1 MLFCRA
7 EAETARMRAIR
18 GWMSKVVW
26 GVLSCMYSYQ
36 YSFGVLYY
44 LLPVDIFDYLLVGDS
59 PRKLLQDSMFL
70 LLLSGF
76 EIGIRHVADG

>member
-1 MLFCRA
+1 
-7 EAETARMRAIR
+7 
-18 GWMSKVVW
+18 
-26 GVLSCMYSYQ
+26 MYSYQ

-44 LLPVDIFDYLLVGDS
+44 LLPVDTFDYLLLVSDS
-59 PRKLLQDSMFL
+59 PRKLLQDSMSL

>member
-1 MLFCRA
+1 
-7 EAETARMRAIR
+7 
-18 GWMSKVVW
+18 MSKVVW

-44 LLPVDIFDYLLVGDS
+44 LLPVDTFDYLLLVSDS
-59 PRKLLQDSMFL
+59 PRKLLQDSMSL